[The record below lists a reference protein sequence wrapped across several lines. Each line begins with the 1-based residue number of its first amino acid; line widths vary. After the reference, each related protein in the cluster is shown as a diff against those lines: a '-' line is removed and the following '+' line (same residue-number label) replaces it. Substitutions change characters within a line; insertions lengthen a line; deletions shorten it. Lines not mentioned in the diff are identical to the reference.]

1 MVSVVLLWRGHNE
14 PGGGFIA
21 ALVAS
26 CAFALYYLSRES
38 DSPVSRPSTPVALI
52 GGGLILAGL
61 TGVGGYA
68 LGEFLEPAHW
78 YLLGQHVTSALI
90 FDLGVFCGVLG
101 LVMTAFNTLGASG
114 TAVDAVPG
122 TDQTEEVSR

>member
-1 MVSVVLLWRGHNE
+1 M
-14 PGGGFIA
+14 
-21 ALVAS
+21 
-26 CAFALYYLSRES
+26 
-38 DSPVSRPSTPVALI
+38 
-52 GGGLILAGL
+52 
-61 TGVGGYA
+61 GGYA
-68 LGEFLEPAHW
+68 LGEFSSPPT
-78 YLLGQHVTSALI
+78 GTSRQHVSSALI